1 MSQSDSQPS
10 VVSPALAALSQMV
23 YGAQTAQV
31 IYVAAKLGIADL
43 LKQQP
48 KDVVEI
54 ATATGVSAAV
64 LQRIFN
70 FLMSRG
76 LLGDLG
82 DGRFEL
88 TDMGRLLQS
97 DRIDSMHQRALF
109 NAEVLFPLWGEL
121 LHSVTSG
128 ESAAQKVFGQ
138 PLYQHLTQH
147 PETRALFDRT
157 MASAAR
163 LRHGPAVAAYDFS
176 RFRTIVDVGGGNGA
190 LMISILRACQAPRGI
205 VFDLPAAAESARQ
218 YIEAAGLSDRCS
230 AIAGDALEGVPAGA
244 DAYILSNFLIDMDD
258 DRARRILSRC
268 RAAIADDGTL
278 LLIEWVMPTADEEPD
293 PYRSWDTASMDLI
306 MLAVGGSSGGRV
318 RTSGEF
324 REILQASGFV
334 PERILSTG
342 AAVRVIE
349 ALPG

>member
-1 MSQSDSQPS
+1 MSKTGSQPNI
-10 VVSPALAALSQMV
+10 VSPALAALSQMV

-31 IYVAAKLGIADL
+31 IYVVAKLGISDL
-43 LKQQP
+43 LKEQP

-54 ATATGVSAAV
+54 ATATGVSTAV

-70 FLMSRG
+70 FLVSRG

-88 TDMGRLLQS
+88 TDMGRLLES
-97 DRIDSMHQRALF
+97 DRVDSMHQRALF

-128 ESAAQKVFGQ
+128 ESAAERVFGQ
-138 PLYQHLTQH
+138 PLYRHLAQH

-163 LRHGPAVAAYDFS
+163 HRHGPAVAAYDFS
-176 RFRTIVDVGGGNGA
+176 QFRTIIDVGGGNGA
-190 LMISILRACQAPRGI
+190 LVISILQACQGQRGI
-205 VFDLPAAAESARQ
+205 VFDLPAAVESAREH
-218 YIEAAGLSDRCS
+218 IKAAGLSDRCS
-230 AIAGDALEGVPAGA
+230 AIGGDALEGVPAGA
-244 DAYILSNFLIDMDD
+244 DAYVLSNFLIDMDD
-258 DRARRILSRC
+258 DRARAILSRC
-268 RAAIADDGTL
+268 RAAMADGGTL
-278 LLIEWVMPTADEEPD
+278 LLIEWVMPNADEEPD
-293 PYRSWDTASMDLI
+293 PYRSWDTTSMDLI
-306 MLAVGGSSGGRV
+306 MLTIGGSGGGHV
-318 RTSGEF
+318 RTAGEF
-324 REILQASGFV
+324 QEILKASGFV
-334 PERILSTG
+334 LKRILSTS